1 MGTTVSILCAGV
13 STAAAC
19 ASAKLAM
26 MVFEMNFQNAR
37 DLHEINEK
45 LARLETVQQTI
56 LRAAA
61 AARQRNQP
69 PPPPTEDESATSP
82 HSSLDSGLGDDWW
95 CLFAQSDT
103 AHNKQH

>member
-1 MGTTVSILCAGV
+1 VSVLCAGV

-26 MVFEMNFQNAR
+26 MLFEINFQTAR

-45 LARLETVQQTI
+45 LARLESVQQTI

-61 AARQRNQP
+61 AARQRSQP
-69 PPPPTEDESATSP
+69 PPTTEDESATSP
-82 HSSLDSGLGDDWW
+82 LSSLDSGLGDDWW

-103 AHNKQH
+103 AHSKQH